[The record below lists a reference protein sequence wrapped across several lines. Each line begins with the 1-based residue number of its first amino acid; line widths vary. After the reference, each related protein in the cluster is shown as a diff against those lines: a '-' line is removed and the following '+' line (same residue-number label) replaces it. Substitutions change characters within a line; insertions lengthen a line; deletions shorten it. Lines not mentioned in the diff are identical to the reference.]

1 MIGLSGG
8 CARVPPGPANLE
20 RRQEPGPLASGGAR
34 WTSDSCST
42 SPRFARERHFTRAAA
57 ACNVT
62 QPTLSG
68 RIRQLELELEVPIV
82 ERGQRYRG
90 LTPEGERVLKWAH
103 VILKSWQSMQE
114 ELGHLKDHESGL
126 QGRVVD
132 RRHPLLAADDPAAHQ
147 EDPRPFTPAST
158 SRCCR
163 TAPRRSLRGLADFS
177 IDVGITYLDNE
188 PIDGMLASPL
198 YVERYCLFVP
208 ETHPLASRAS
218 VTWQEASEEPLCL
231 LTPNMQNRRII
242 DRAFETAK
250 CHPMPRL
257 ETNSVI
263 NLCSN
268 VRLMGLASIM
278 PQYVLEV
285 LGNVSGIKAIPL
297 DHPKVEHSVGLV
309 VADRDPTVAADR
321 GPARGHDQ
329 ARAGDVRRPRLRSA
343 A

>member
-1 MIGLSGG
+1 MDI
-8 CARVPPGPANLE
+8 
-20 RRQEPGPLASGGAR
+20 RQLQYLAAL
-34 WTSDSCST
+34 
-42 SPRFARERHFTRAAA
+42 ARERHFTRAAL

-126 QGRVVD
+126 SGRLVLGGIPSSLPMI
-132 RRHPLLAADDPAAHQ
+132 PLLTKKIRSIHPAI
-147 EDPRPFTPAST
+147 DFTILSH
-158 SRCCR
+158 S
-163 TAPRRSLRGLADFS
+163 SEEILRGLADFS

-188 PIDGMLASPL
+188 PIEGLLATPL
-198 YVERYCLFVP
+198 YTERYCLFVP
-208 ETHPLASRAS
+208 ETHSLAQREQ

-242 DRAFETAK
+242 DRAFETAR
-250 CHPMPRL
+250 CHPTPHL

-278 PQYVLEV
+278 PQYVMEV
-285 LGNVSGIKAIPL
+285 LGNVSGINAIPL
-297 DHPKVEHSVGLV
+297 VDPKVEHSVGLV
-309 VADRDPTVAADR
+309 VTERDPLSPLIEALREAAMALA
-321 GPARGHDQ
+321 PVTF
-329 ARAGDVRRPRLRSA
+329 GDRSA
-343 A
+343 